1 MEISSA
7 ADQVIHNQ
15 ESAKTVIVQAGT
27 NALKEQQSESLKK
40 NFVQLVD
47 NLLVTVKQLVISG
60 PIPSPCFGDIVFSR
74 IRQLHIWLKQ

>member
-47 NLLVTVKQLVISG
+47 NLLVTGKQLVISG